1 MINQLTMVL
10 FMVISNYDLPL
21 KKKNRN
27 EAGFPEYLYQA
38 GVKLIAFTRNIKKHT
53 MFVLK

>member
-1 MINQLTMVL
+1 MVL